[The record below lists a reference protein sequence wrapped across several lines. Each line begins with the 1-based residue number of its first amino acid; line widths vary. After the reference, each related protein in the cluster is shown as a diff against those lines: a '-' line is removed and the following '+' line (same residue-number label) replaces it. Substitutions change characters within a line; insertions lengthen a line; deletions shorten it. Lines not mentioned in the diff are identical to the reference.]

1 MTQGVC
7 EAGCNQEEGS
17 RQERGVHDRG
27 RGNGVGGRNWGR
39 DGTGQQ
45 MRSKCEYS
53 LLKFSIYLYIRVQV
67 HILLKDSVEAYK
79 ILKNSIQNYSH
90 YFWREFSC
98 KIISLHN

>member
-39 DGTGQQ
+39 DGTGRQ

-53 LLKFSIYLYIRVQV
+53 LLKFSIYLHQSSGSYIVKRFCRSLQDIKKF
-67 HILLKDSVEAYK
+67 HSELQPLFLEGIFM
-79 ILKNSIQNYSH
+79 QNY
-90 YFWREFSC
+90 
-98 KIISLHN
+98 ILT